1 MSLCVR
7 KNGRIPPTNINS
19 PWLDFFAF
27 TIFFFNYYFM
37 NSKELVAEKHAKNC
51 TILVLKYSFLLFCI

>member
-27 TIFFFNYYFM
+27 TIFF
-37 NSKELVAEKHAKNC
+37 LIIILWIQKN
-51 TILVLKYSFLLFCI
+51 